1 MDESQA
7 VKSISARLETAE
19 PSFSESPVSIRV
31 ALNSYINA
39 FLVGTFFSGLLVY
52 LEFEASAF
60 VLFLVSWIVIPTLA
74 FTDRIV
80 FDGKRLSRSGIGPRL
95 WAWFS
100 NSRDRLKIS
109 DIEQIETAS
118 LRAIKRGGIL
128 HYRYRTALLGRG
140 VNIVIT
146 SGGESYRTII
156 SRILSAV
163 PNEVLDQR
171 SADLRDHLADPKEV
185 AMKAAFAKIPESDVL
200 ESVLFRRDRKQP
212 VELSV
217 DDEERDGSLEA
228 IEARAEDLRILGNEL
243 KIAGRLHQSLEAFR
257 RALVLRPSDARLI
270 FDLARCL
277 STIAGVRRDNTLHR
291 RSLAALRL
299 TEQRADKDSELY
311 ARLGEVYFTL
321 GEWKRSAAVFL
332 KAIEFGNG
340 YLGSRGLAE
349 IALREG
355 KLAHVVHQFSAANR
369 SASTPS
375 LRRYSKG
382 EAEYFGNLSRDRE
395 YLDLEVGRVNLLS
408 SLESGKQNLL
418 RIASLSSIP
427 LFAGTILEDTLF
439 TDVGWAVAGV
449 SLLIWTIV
457 SISTHLF
464 STRIPYEL
472 TIDD

>member
-1 MDESQA
+1 M
-7 VKSISARLETAE
+7 AE
-19 PSFSESPVSIRV
+19 PSFSQDTISIRV
-31 ALNSYINA
+31 ALNTYINA

-52 LEFEASAF
+52 LEFEAPAF
-60 VLFLVSWIVIPTLA
+60 VLFLISWVVIPSLA
-74 FTDRIV
+74 FSDRIV
-80 FDGKRLSRSGIGPRL
+80 FDGKRLSRSGIAPRL

-100 NSRDRLKIS
+100 NSRSRLKVS

-118 LRAIKRGGIL
+118 LRAIKRGGNL
-128 HYRYRTALLGRG
+128 HYRYRTAMQGRG

-146 SGGESYRTII
+146 SGGESYRLIM

-163 PNEVLDQR
+163 HNDVLDQR

-185 AMKAAFAKIPESDVL
+185 LMKAAFAKIPESDVL
-200 ESVLFRRDRKQP
+200 EGVLFRRDKKTH
-212 VELSV
+212 VELSID
-217 DDEERDGSLEA
+217 DDESEA
-228 IEARAEDLRILGNEL
+228 IEARAENLRVLGNEL

-257 RALVLRPSDARLI
+257 RALVLRPTDARLI

-277 STIAGVRRDNTLHR
+277 STIAGVRSDNTLHR

-355 KLAHVVHQFSAANR
+355 KLAHVVHQFSSANLV
-369 SASTPS
+369 ASTPS

-408 SLESGKQNLL
+408 SLESGKRSLL

-439 TDVGWAVAGV
+439 TDIGWTVAGV

-464 STRIPYEL
+464 SSRIPYEL
-472 TIDD
+472 TIDDE